1 MIDMSIHE
9 MMIRVSE
16 LEENMNYLE
25 SMKEYMD
32 RVYQFD
38 CCEQE
43 FAYDC
48 VVSEL
53 EETEE
58 ELRELLNI
66 LEGVVF

>member
-1 MIDMSIHE
+1 MSIYE

-25 SMKEYMD
+25 SMKAYMD
-32 RVYQFD
+32 KMYQFD

-48 VVSEL
+48 VTSEL

-58 ELRELLNI
+58 ELRTLLNI
-66 LEGVVF
+66 LEGVIF

>member
-1 MIDMSIHE
+1 MSIYE

-16 LEENMNYLE
+16 LEDNMNYLE

-53 EETEE
+53 EDVEK
-58 ELRELLNI
+58 ELSELLNI

>member
-1 MIDMSIHE
+1 MSIYE

-25 SMKEYMD
+25 SMKAYMD
-32 RVYQFD
+32 KMYQFD

-58 ELRELLNI
+58 ELKVLLNI

>member
-1 MIDMSIHE
+1 MSIYE

-25 SMKEYMD
+25 SMKAYMD
-32 RVYQFD
+32 RMYQFD

-48 VVSEL
+48 VTGEL

-58 ELRELLNI
+58 ELKTLLNI
-66 LEGVVF
+66 LEGVMF

>member
-1 MIDMSIHE
+1 
-9 MMIRVSE
+9 
-16 LEENMNYLE
+16 
-25 SMKEYMD
+25 MKAYMD
-32 RVYQFD
+32 KVYQFD

>member
-1 MIDMSIHE
+1 MSICE
-9 MMIRVSE
+9 MMLRVSE
-16 LEENMNYLE
+16 LEENMNYLQ

-32 RVYQFD
+32 KVYQFD

-53 EETEE
+53 EETEG
-58 ELRELLNI
+58 ELRELLI
-66 LEGVVF
+66 MLGSMM